1 MNTEQTPKS
10 PRLSNRELAHRIRS
24 GTSTPSVLSALYEA
38 VARLIEDKP
47 DDDSGEV
54 TEPTPCFP
62 QETELQ
68 SKWPRIRDLPK
79 DERRSFSQWL
89 AGQTRPM
96 IQGAPMDEQ
105 DGYYQHDYNRWKAG
119 LPVID

>member
-24 GTSTPSVLSALYEA
+24 GTSTPAVLSALYEA

-47 DDDSGEV
+47 EEDADEV
-54 TEPTPCFP
+54 IVAIGKTD
-62 QETELQ
+62 
-68 SKWPRIRDLPK
+68 WN
-79 DERRSFSQWL
+79 
-89 AGQTRPM
+89 
-96 IQGAPMDEQ
+96 IQKE
-105 DGYYQHDYNRWKAG
+105 G